1 MLEENEMINFLTG
14 SEGEVGLKEGL
25 GNLSEAHS
33 GLVFKGGMVRIA
45 MAPPPDLTAPTE
57 EVQDWSDACGLL
69 GFVMYALDRE
79 DWMAEYVAYEEE
91 VRDAIMD
98 AVHEAHHKDLRK
110 KFTVIDGG
118 KDVAVSDEGE

>member
-1 MLEENEMINFLTG
+1 MINFTTG
-14 SEGEVGLKEGL
+14 SDGEVGLKEGL

-33 GLVFKGGMVRIA
+33 GLVFKGGMVRVA

-79 DWMAEYVAYEEE
+79 DWMAEFIDYEEAMK
-91 VRDAIMD
+91 DAIMD
-98 AVHEAHHKDLRK
+98 AIDNHEAKEMRNKLTLIK
-110 KFTVIDGG
+110 GG
-118 KDVAVSDEGE
+118 LESDEGGAEDEG

>member
-1 MLEENEMINFLTG
+1 MINFTTG
-14 SEGEVGLKEGL
+14 SDGEVGLKEGL

-33 GLVFKGGMVRIA
+33 GLVFKGGMVRVA

-79 DWMAEYVAYEEE
+79 DWMEAYVAYEEE

-98 AVHEAHHKDLRK
+98 AVHEAHHKDMRK

-118 KDVAVSDEGE
+118 VDVVASDEGE